1 MVIQLMWRLFPGTPS
16 LPDRTNTS
24 NNPQNSSPS
33 TGCRILT
40 AYPTDTFPLLAF
52 FEIFNL
58 LPFED
63 IIGKYLPSL
72 IFSFATSTCCN
83 WVIYEPAASRESI
96 RRLSGVFYE
105 IEHPF
110 LVPIKALFG
119 LYPNNDS

>member
-1 MVIQLMWRLFPGTPS
+1 MKACPHQDEHRDA
-16 LPDRTNTS
+16 LPARE
-24 NNPQNSSPS
+24 PAPPARVRAP
-33 TGCRILT
+33 CRQCGE
-40 AYPTDTFPLLAF
+40 ARF

>member
-1 MVIQLMWRLFPGTPS
+1 VSW
-16 LPDRTNTS
+16 PD
-24 NNPQNSSPS
+24 P
-33 TGCRILT
+33 CRRALILT
-40 AYPTDTFPLLAF
+40 TNVLTTATLVYACGVGITAGAGTDTFPLLAF